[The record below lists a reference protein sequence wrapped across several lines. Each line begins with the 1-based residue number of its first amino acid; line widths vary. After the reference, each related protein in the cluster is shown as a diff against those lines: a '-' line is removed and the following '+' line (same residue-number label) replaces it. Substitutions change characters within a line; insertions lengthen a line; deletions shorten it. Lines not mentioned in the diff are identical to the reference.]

1 MTLNVM
7 DQSLSMSSLLLRS
20 LNTSNSDSL
29 NKSADKLGPLNTN
42 RNSMGSGGI
51 TRQRSRSS
59 PSPLAFQHKTYQR
72 LPSPQH
78 YSQAGGGAGGGDVM
92 VTSPPLLPSNQYS
105 SDALQSLLGVGGL
118 KRQSSRDEGQS
129 HHHGQFF
136 PVITPTHAGSNA
148 MNISSQSRITPVMM
162 LERSASIEEI
172 DFTMNTLIDGIY
184 NDILPYNEANVTFD
198 LKCSES
204 LPSFTG
210 ENGKIRA
217 QFHGSFE
224 KVRTPNCLIL
234 LFLTFF
240 CSREI
245 SC

>member
-20 LNTSNSDSL
+20 LNTSHSDSL
-29 NKSADKLGPLNTN
+29 NKSTDKLGPLNAN
-42 RNSMGSGGI
+42 RNSLGSGGGI

-78 YSQAGGGAGGGDVM
+78 YSQAGGAGGGGGDVM

-118 KRQSSRDEGQS
+118 KRQSSRDEGQA

-184 NDILPYNEANVTFD
+184 NDILPYNEANVTFE

-204 LPSFTG
+204 LPSFTA
-210 ENGKIRA
+210 ESGKIRA
-217 QFHGSFE
+217 QFHGSFD
-224 KVRTPNCLIL
+224 KVRELPDYLFL
-234 LFLTFF
+234 LFLYFVVV
-240 CSREI
+240 
-245 SC
+245 